1 MTADGQQILLNLQT
15 VAAERLRRRS
25 DAGLDLRV
33 RAVKQFQHSRFENT
47 YADLLGS
54 PRYARAA
61 RFFLDDLYGPHDFT
75 ERDGQFERIVPALV
89 RLFPHDIVQTVRSLS
104 ELHAL
109 SESMDTQMACGF
121 ASGELNAQTYAQI
134 WQLTGQPVQRERQ
147 IALMLSVGEALDRYT
162 HNPLLRHSLR
172 LMRGPARAA
181 GLGELQGFLERGF
194 DTFREMRGA
203 NEFLGVIA
211 LRERSLAERLF
222 SIDPATNSHG
232 LAGSGGSRDPL
243 LGQLP

>member
-1 MTADGQQILLNLQT
+1 MTADGQQILQNLRA
-15 VAAERLRRRS
+15 VAEERLRRHA
-25 DAGLDLRV
+25 DASLDERV
-33 RAVKQFQHSRFENT
+33 RDVKHFQHSRFENT
-47 YADLLGS
+47 YADLLAS

-109 SESMDTQMACGF
+109 SESMDTQMAGSF
-121 ASGELNAQTYAQI
+121 VGELNTQTYAKA
-134 WQLTGQPVQRERQ
+134 WQLTGQPAQRERQ
-147 IALMLSVGEALDRYT
+147 IALMLSVGGALDRYT
-162 HNPLLRHSLR
+162 RNPLLRHSLR

-194 DTFREMRGA
+194 DTFREMHGA
-203 NEFLGVIA
+203 KEFLGVIA
-211 LRERSLAERLF
+211 LRERALAEKLF
-222 SIDPATNSHG
+222 CAHPIDASGGASATNDS
-232 LAGSGGSRDPL
+232 SDPL
-243 LGQLP
+243 LGQPP

>member
-1 MTADGQQILLNLQT
+1 MTSDGQQILLNLQT
-15 VAAERLRRRS
+15 VAAERLRRRA
-25 DAGLDLRV
+25 DPGLDLRV
-33 RAVKQFQHSRFENT
+33 RAVKHFQHSRFENT

-54 PRYARAA
+54 QRYARAA

-109 SESMDTQMACGF
+109 SESMDTQMASSLW
-121 ASGELNAQTYAQI
+121 SGELNAQTYAKA
-134 WQLTGQPVQRERQ
+134 WQLTGQPAQRERQ

-162 HNPLLRHSLR
+162 RNPLLRHSLR

-203 NEFLGVIA
+203 KEFLGVIA
-211 LRERSLAERLF
+211 LRERALAEKLF
-222 SIDPATNSHG
+222 CLDVSATADG
-232 LAGSGGSRDPL
+232 TPGSPIALDPL
-243 LGQLP
+243 SGQPR